1 MPEMD
6 QSEKND
12 GNEEENEEWTNE
24 EVVLLV
30 NAIAEHQNDWAE
42 VAEQLP
48 GRAPEQC
55 VLKFLELPLTENML
69 QKISSSSKT

>member
-1 MPEMD
+1 MPEMEQSD
-6 QSEKND
+6 QNEGND
-12 GNEEENEEWTNE
+12 EENLEWTDE

-48 GRAPEQC
+48 GRAPE
-55 VLKFLELPLTENML
+55 
-69 QKISSSSKT
+69 